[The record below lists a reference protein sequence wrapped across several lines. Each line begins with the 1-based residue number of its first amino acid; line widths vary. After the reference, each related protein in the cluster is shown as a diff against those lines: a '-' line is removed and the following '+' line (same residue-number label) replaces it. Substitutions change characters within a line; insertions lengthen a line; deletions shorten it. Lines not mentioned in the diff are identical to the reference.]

1 MLDYTMA
8 LMANEGAGYVLS
20 TSKALDTELLRTQVS
35 LTNINLSRTPTSLPK
50 NKQAVSVLERF
61 GAASL

>member
-35 LTNINLSRTPTSLPK
+35 LAKTNLSRIPTILLK
-50 NKQAVSVLERF
+50 RKQAVFVLEHF
-61 GAASL
+61 GAPSL